1 MKTIKIVSV
10 SLVLLPALVAAAKGP
25 KVPEAINQAH
35 TFYVQSV
42 DGEETK
48 PGLARE
54 DMQVIANVRTALRNW
69 GRYTFTDDRSK
80 ADLIFVVRVAKR
92 RNDSSGGF
100 GGGQLGGAGSGTG
113 GADVGGMPAPQGG
126 QFGGGREAAG
136 GMNDTSVFD
145 VDRLDVCQLKPNGK
159 LTGALWSRSI
169 DNGFAPPRMLLFAQF
184 KDEVEKAYPAAA
196 AQQEQPANK

>member
-54 DMQVIANVRTALRNW
+54 DMQAIANVRTALRNW

-80 ADLIFVVRVAKR
+80 ADLIFVVRVSKR
-92 RNDSSGGF
+92 RSDSGGGF
-100 GGGQLGGAGSGTG
+100 GGGQLGGAGSGSG
-113 GADVGGMPAPQGG
+113 GADVNGMPAPQGG
-126 QFGGGREAAG
+126 QFGGGREGAG

-145 VDRLDVCQLKPNGK
+145 VDHLDVCQLKPNGK
-159 LTGALWSRSI
+159 LAGAIWSRSQE
-169 DNGFAPPRMLLFAQF
+169 NGLAPPRMLLFAQF

-196 AQQEQPANK
+196 QPQEPAKK